1 MKVTFKK
8 DELLAAITRS
18 LGCVVSER
26 THSAADGI
34 LLNTLSRDTCQITAY
49 DFEKGIRTNID
60 AVAEE
65 EGSMVVDGA
74 RFASI
79 VKFMPGDVTVETSGN
94 NVATI
99 TSGRSRFQINV
110 FPGDEFQQM
119 PIISPDRSFEIPQKV
134 LKTLINQTSFA
145 VSTDDSR
152 PALTGLYF
160 EVTADKIK
168 AVACDTFCL
177 AVRELDINTKIFSKS
192 GEKQIGFIMP
202 LRTINELLR
211 LLEDTDEPV
220 LFNLTRKNIIITFDF
235 KVGREKRTNIIQ
247 SRLIDTLYIEYDRVI
262 PKERKTLVT
271 LSKTNLEEAL
281 SRASLVTE
289 DKIAGQAKSIVKFN
303 FNDNV
308 LSLSTISI
316 SGKVYDEIPIEKE
329 GPDLMIGFS
338 CKYLLKILRGTDDEY
353 LKLSLTSS
361 LMSMV
366 IEGASENEKSKF
378 LYLAMPIKMRE

>member
-316 SGKVYDEIPIEKE
+316 NGKVYDEIPIEKE
-329 GPDLMIGFS
+329 GPDMMIGFS

>member
-160 EVTADKIK
+160 ELTADKIK

-303 FNDNV
+303 FNDNM

-316 SGKVYDEIPIEKE
+316 NGKVYDEIPIEKE
-329 GPDLMIGFS
+329 GPDMMIGFS

>member
-1 MKVTFKK
+1 
-8 DELLAAITRS
+8 
-18 LGCVVSER
+18 
-26 THSAADGI
+26 
-34 LLNTLSRDTCQITAY
+34 
-49 DFEKGIRTNID
+49 
-60 AVAEE
+60 
-65 EGSMVVDGA
+65 MVVDGA

-79 VKFMPGDVTVETSGN
+79 VKFMPGDVTVETSDK

-303 FNDNV
+303 FNDNM

-316 SGKVYDEIPIEKE
+316 NGKVYDEIPIEKE
-329 GPDLMIGFS
+329 GPDMMIGFS

>member
-99 TSGRSRFQINV
+99 TSSRSRFQINV

-316 SGKVYDEIPIEKE
+316 NGKVYDEIPIEKE
-329 GPDLMIGFS
+329 GPDMMIGFS

>member
-34 LLNTLSRDTCQITAY
+34 LLNTLSEDICQITAY
-49 DFEKGIRTNID
+49 DFEKGIRTNIS
-60 AVAEE
+60 VKAEE

-79 VKFMPGDVTVETSGN
+79 VKFMPGDVTVETSDK

-119 PIISPDRSFEIPQKV
+119 PIISPDRSFDIPQKV
-134 LKTLINQTSFA
+134 LKNIMNQTAFA
-145 VSTDDSR
+145 ISGDDSR

-160 EVTADKIK
+160 EVTADKLK

-177 AVRELDINTKIFSKS
+177 AVRELSVNTNIYSKS
-192 GEKQIGFIMP
+192 GETKIGFILP
-202 LRTINELLR
+202 LRTVNELLR
-211 LLEDTDEPV
+211 LLEDTDEIV
-220 LFNLTRKNIIITFDF
+220 HFDLTRKNIIITFDF
-235 KVGREKRTNIIQ
+235 KVGREQRTNIIQ
-247 SRLIDTLYIEYDRVI
+247 SRLIDTLYIEYDRII

-281 SRASLVTE
+281 SRASLITE

-303 FNDNV
+303 FQGQMLTLNTTSINGNV
-308 LSLSTISI
+308 I
-316 SGKVYDEIPIEKE
+316 DEIPIEKE
-329 GPDLMIGFS
+329 GADLMIGFS

-353 LKLSLTSS
+353 LKLSLTSV

-366 IEGASENEKSKF
+366 IEGASENSESKF

>member
-99 TSGRSRFQINV
+99 TSSRSRFQINV

-316 SGKVYDEIPIEKE
+316 NGKVYDEIPIEKE

>member
-34 LLNTLSRDTCQITAY
+34 LLNTLSSDTCQITAY
-49 DFEKGIRTNID
+49 DFEKGIRTNIN

-99 TSGRSRFQINV
+99 TSGRSKFQINV

-160 EVTADKIK
+160 EITADKLK

-177 AVRELDINTKIFSKS
+177 AVRELNINTKIFSKS

-271 LSKTNLEEAL
+271 LSETNLEEAL

-303 FNDNV
+303 FTDNV
-308 LSLSTISI
+308 LSLSTISLN
-316 SGKVYDEIPIEKE
+316 GKVYDEIPIEKE
-329 GPDLMIGFS
+329 GPDMTIGFS

-366 IEGASENEKSKF
+366 IEGASENENSRF

>member
-316 SGKVYDEIPIEKE
+316 NGKVYDEIPIEKE

>member
-34 LLNTLSRDTCQITAY
+34 LLNTLSSDTCQITAY
-49 DFEKGIRTNID
+49 DFEKGIRTNIN

-94 NVATI
+94 NIATI
-99 TSGRSRFQINV
+99 TSGRSKFQINV

-160 EVTADKIK
+160 EITADKLK

-177 AVRELDINTKIFSKS
+177 AVRELNINTKIFSKS

-271 LSKTNLEEAL
+271 LSETNLEEAL

-303 FNDNV
+303 FTDNV
-308 LSLSTISI
+308 LSLSTISLN
-316 SGKVYDEIPIEKE
+316 GKVYDEIPIEKE
-329 GPDLMIGFS
+329 GPDMTIGFS

-366 IEGASENEKSKF
+366 IEGASENENSRF

>member
-303 FNDNV
+303 FNDNM

-316 SGKVYDEIPIEKE
+316 NGKVYDEIPIEKE
-329 GPDLMIGFS
+329 GPDMMIGFS

>member
-316 SGKVYDEIPIEKE
+316 NGKVYDEIPIEKE
-329 GPDLMIGFS
+329 GPDMMIGFS

-366 IEGASENEKSKF
+366 IEGASENEKSRF